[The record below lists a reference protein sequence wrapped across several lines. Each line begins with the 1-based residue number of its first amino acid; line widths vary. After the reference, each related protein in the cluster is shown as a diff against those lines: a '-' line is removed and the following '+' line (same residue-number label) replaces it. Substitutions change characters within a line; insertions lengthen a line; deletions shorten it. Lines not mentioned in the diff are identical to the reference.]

1 MREIPINMCQPRAM
15 AESILYGAVSNILS
29 LLASIAGQDLGLNF
43 GQKKEL
49 ENLRGTLTTIHAVL
63 LDAEEKQKSDLAVK
77 EWISWLEDVVYDVDD
92 LLDEFHYEILR
103 QKTLARRQV
112 RKFFSSSNPLAFG
125 LKMGRR
131 LKETRERLDAVA
143 ADISKFNLSSRVAA
157 DVIPKNIDRDTASK
171 VRSQIIGREKN
182 KEHIV
187 EILLHCRKS
196 ILVIAGT
203 EGVGKTSLVQLVFN
217 DAKIKCF
224 FNARIWVRVSEEF
237 DVSIIFKKMLKSL
250 QVDCK
255 VDDLDLR
262 QLQIQLHNNLKGK
275 RLLLVLDD
283 VRNKDHIKWG
293 KFSQYMVFGA
303 DGSKILATTRSERV
317 AATMGVNFPYHL
329 LGLNEDQSWA
339 LFEHVVFKGQGQID
353 SNLRVIGR
361 DVVRRCKGIPLA
373 IKCLGGLMR
382 QKINE
387 EHWSFV
393 QKNQIWKL
401 LTDSSVFLILRLSYI
416 QLPDHLKQCFA
427 FCSIFPKDF
436 KISKDKLIHLWRA
449 QGYFQVRIENEN
461 IQDIG
466 DEYFNDLLSR
476 SFFQEEEND
485 AYGNIVS
492 CKMHDLIHD
501 FASSVASRSFYW
513 MKDDKEDIPRS
524 ARYVSLEKNSKK
536 VALTLSKTKGIRT
549 MFFRTDVYEDL
560 FIRNATFLCFNCL
573 RMLNL
578 SQMGIEILPNSIGNL
593 KHLRYLDLSCNDM
606 MKVLPNGIVK
616 LHNLQT
622 LLLCSCSRLK
632 ELPGDIQQLISLEY
646 LDIDDCYELKCLPK
660 GVGELTSLQ
669 RLDRFIVNSSVEKS
683 FSTAAT
689 LNELRDLND
698 LGNCLRFENLDKV
711 RNVELESNEA
721 NLKEKKRIRSLRL
734 HWDPRARR
742 HIEKDKLLLDNL
754 RPHPNLKELVV
765 HGYEGAMF
773 SSWLSSL
780 NNLVELDIDYCW
792 NCQYLPPLD
801 HLSSLKSL
809 ILQRFNVLEY
819 MTDSFSLPC
828 STPRTSFFPSLKKLE
843 IRECPKFKGWWWTTT
858 KNQGSTAEQPC
869 FPCLS
874 KLEIRAC
881 PKLTSMP
888 PFPSLDQD
896 LTLIGTSIRV
906 LQETLKMKPTEAS
919 MTSEAS
925 LSSVTLPLSNLKSLT
940 LIDIKD
946 LDALSE
952 KFLQNITSLAHLTLK
967 DCPNLESLLPQNMNC
982 LATLQELSVINCPL
996 QEASL
1001 GLTIL
1006 NSRKRRDG
1014 NDLCQLPSGHN

>member
-1 MREIPINMCQPRAM
+1 MDQPRAM

-29 LLASIAGQDLGLNF
+29 LLASIAGQDVGLNF
-43 GQKKEL
+43 GRKKEL
-49 ENLRGTLTTIHAVL
+49 ENLGGTLTTIHAVL

-77 EWISWLEDVVYDVDD
+77 EWMSWLEDVVYDVDD
-92 LLDEFHYEILR
+92 LLDEFHCEILH

-131 LKETRERLDAVA
+131 IKETRERLDAVA
-143 ADISKFNLSSRVAA
+143 ANISKFKLSSRVAA
-157 DVIPKNIDRDTASK
+157 DMIPKNVDRDTASK
-171 VRSQIIGREKN
+171 VRSQIIGREQN
-182 KEHIV
+182 KEDIV
-187 EILLHCRKS
+187 HTLFHSGSS

-203 EGVGKTSLVQLVFN
+203 ESVGKTSLVQLVFN

-224 FNARIWVRVSEEF
+224 FNERIWVCVSEEF

-275 RLLLVLDD
+275 RYLLVLDD
-283 VRNKDHIKWG
+283 VRNKDNTKWD
-293 KFSQYMVFGA
+293 KFSQYMLFGV

-317 AATMGVNFPYHL
+317 AVTMGVNAPDRL
-329 LGLNEDQSWA
+329 RPLNEDQSWV
-339 LFEHVVFKGQGQID
+339 LFEHVAFKGQGQID

-393 QKNQIWKL
+393 QKKL
-401 LTDSSVFLILRLSYI
+401 LTDDSVFLILRLSYM
-416 QLPDHLKQCFA
+416 QLPSHLKQCFA

-436 KISKDKLIHLWRA
+436 KIYKDKLIHLWRA
-449 QGYFQVRIENEN
+449 QGYIQLQIENEN

-476 SFFQEEEND
+476 SFFQEEEYD

-492 CKMHDLIHD
+492 CKMHNLIHD
-501 FASSVASRSFYW
+501 FASSVASRSFYR

-524 ARYVSLEKNSKK
+524 ARYVSLEKNSKE
-536 VALTLSKTKGIRT
+536 VALTLSKIKGIRT
-549 MFFRTDVYEDL
+549 MFFRTHVYEDL

-578 SQMGIEILPNSIGNL
+578 SQMGIEILPNSIGKL

-606 MKVLPNGIVK
+606 MKILPNGIVK

-622 LLLCSCSRLK
+622 LLLYSCSRLK

-646 LDIDDCYELKCLPK
+646 LNIDDCYELKCLPK
-660 GVGELTSLQ
+660 GIGELTSLQ

-711 RNVELESNEA
+711 RDVELESNEA
-721 NLKEKKRIRSLRL
+721 NLKEKKRIQSLRL
-734 HWDPRARR
+734 HWGPLARR
-742 HIEKDKLLLDNL
+742 RIEKDKLLLDNL

-765 HGYEGAMF
+765 HGYEGPSF

-780 NNLVELDIDYCW
+780 NNLVKLDIDYCW

-801 HLSSLKSL
+801 HLPSLKSL

-819 MTDSFSLPC
+819 VTDSFLLPC
-828 STPRTSFFPSLKKLE
+828 STPRTYFPALKKLE
-843 IRECPKFKGWWWTTT
+843 IRECPTFKGWWWP
-858 KNQGSTAEQPC
+858 TAERPC

-881 PKLTSMP
+881 PKLTYMP
-888 PFPSLDQD
+888 LFPSLDQD

-906 LQETLKMKPTEAS
+906 LQETLKMKLTEAS

-946 LDALSE
+946 LDGLSE
-952 KFLQNITSLAHLTLK
+952 KFLQNITSLTHLTLK
-967 DCPNLESLLPQNMNC
+967 DCPNLELLLSQKMNC
-982 LATLQELSVINCPL
+982 LTTLQELSVINCPL

-1001 GLTIL
+1001 GLKIL
-1006 NSRKRRDG
+1006 NSRKRRDA
-1014 NDLCQLPSGHN
+1014 NDLCQHSSGHY

>member
-1 MREIPINMCQPRAM
+1 
-15 AESILYGAVSNILS
+15 
-29 LLASIAGQDLGLNF
+29 
-43 GQKKEL
+43 EL

-77 EWISWLEDVVYDVDD
+77 EWISWLEDVVYDIDD

-143 ADISKFNLSSRVAA
+143 ADISKFNLSSRAAA

-182 KEHIV
+182 KKHIV
-187 EILLHCRKS
+187 EMLLHCRKS

-317 AATMGVNFPYHL
+317 AATMGVDFPYHL
-329 LGLNEDQSWA
+329 LRLNEDQSWA

-361 DVVRRCKGIPLA
+361 DV
-373 IKCLGGLMR
+373 
-382 QKINE
+382 
-387 EHWSFV
+387 
-393 QKNQIWKL
+393 
-401 LTDSSVFLILRLSYI
+401 
-416 QLPDHLKQCFA
+416 
-427 FCSIFPKDF
+427 
-436 KISKDKLIHLWRA
+436 
-449 QGYFQVRIENEN
+449 GYFQVRIENEN

-492 CKMHDLIHD
+492 CKMHDLIHV

-524 ARYVSLEKNSKK
+524 ARYV
-536 VALTLSKTKGIRT
+536 
-549 MFFRTDVYEDL
+549 
-560 FIRNATFLCFNCL
+560 
-573 RMLNL
+573 
-578 SQMGIEILPNSIGNL
+578 
-593 KHLRYLDLSCNDM
+593 
-606 MKVLPNGIVK
+606 
-616 LHNLQT
+616 
-622 LLLCSCSRLK
+622 LK

-765 HGYEGAMF
+765 H
-773 SSWLSSL
+773 
-780 NNLVELDIDYCW
+780 
-792 NCQYLPPLD
+792 
-801 HLSSLKSL
+801 
-809 ILQRFNVLEY
+809 
-819 MTDSFSLPC
+819 
-828 STPRTSFFPSLKKLE
+828 
-843 IRECPKFKGWWWTTT
+843 
-858 KNQGSTAEQPC
+858 
-869 FPCLS
+869 
-874 KLEIRAC
+874 
-881 PKLTSMP
+881 
-888 PFPSLDQD
+888 
-896 LTLIGTSIRV
+896 
-906 LQETLKMKPTEAS
+906 
-919 MTSEAS
+919 
-925 LSSVTLPLSNLKSLT
+925 
-940 LIDIKD
+940 
-946 LDALSE
+946 
-952 KFLQNITSLAHLTLK
+952 
-967 DCPNLESLLPQNMNC
+967 
-982 LATLQELSVINCPL
+982 
-996 QEASL
+996 
-1001 GLTIL
+1001 
-1006 NSRKRRDG
+1006 
-1014 NDLCQLPSGHN
+1014 